1 MYYSQIGQDKWVHS
15 VLGNKKDGFFVDIGA
30 GDGIKFNNTFF
41 FEKNLNWKGICV
53 DANDD
58 FMLNLRKNR
67 NCDVIGAVV
76 YSETDKELEFAVSK
90 ITSGIVN
97 EYTSPFTT
105 RDKIIKRK
113 SVTLQDILDYFE
125 APSIIDYLSLDVEGN
140 EFNVLKNFSFD
151 KYKFRCITVAHNEPH
166 IGVKNRIEIRVLLE
180 NNGYRFVKGN
190 DNVNNWNHGSIED
203 FYIYNVNI

>member
-30 GDGIKFNNTFF
+30 GDGIKFSNTYF
-41 FEKNLNWKGICV
+41 FEKSVNWKGICV

-67 NCDVIGAVV
+67 NCDVIGALV
-76 YSETDKELEFAVSK
+76 YSETDKELEFAVSE
-90 ITSGIVN
+90 ITSGILN
-97 EYTSPFTT
+97 EYTGPFTT
-105 RDKIIKRK
+105 NNKTIKKK
-113 SVTLQDILDYFE
+113 SMELQNILDYFE
-125 APSIIDYLSLDVEGN
+125 APLIIDYLSLDVEGN

-190 DNVNNWNHGSIED
+190 DNVNNWDHGPIED
-203 FYIYNVNI
+203 FYVHEESI